1 MAARAPDPFIQ
12 HLLELMAPLAARV
25 GPLTAKRM
33 FGGHGLFY
41 DGLMFGLVSGGQ
53 LYFKCDD
60 VTRPAFA
67 AAGATP
73 FSYTSA
79 RREVVLRAY
88 LSAPAVC
95 LEDAAQMTVW
105 ARRAVEA
112 ALRLA
117 NADVP
122 ARSRAPRK
130 RR

>member
-1 MAARAPDPFIQ
+1 MALRAPDPLIQ
-12 HLLELMAPLAARV
+12 HLLEPMAPLAARI
-25 GPLTAKRM
+25 GPLTARRM

-73 FSYTSA
+73 FSYATA

-88 LSAPAVC
+88 LGAPAAC
-95 LEDAAQMTVW
+95 LEDATQMTAW
-105 ARRAVEA
+105 AQRAVEA

-117 NADVP
+117 NAEVP
-122 ARSRAPRK
+122 ARPRAARK
-130 RR
+130 PG